1 MRHVRPLRSQLEGF
15 DNAVRRGLRHLLKL
29 PQSATTALMH
39 APVSGG
45 GLGLLPLTEQHE
57 ALQIA
62 HAWQMLH
69 SPDAAVRATARH
81 QVRAICAKRHTLDA
95 DHWSAE
101 REDELVSSFLNGTLA
116 SSPHAPPKRRNGD
129 IGSLWVDVRR
139 HLQTYELQLEPRDD
153 NGTRLELQLKVP
165 HHRHWL
171 SHRTVL
177 RHIKLHLKLRHLDR
191 WRSLSDQGRTVRT
204 HGGAGA
210 KFIST
215 GGGLTDADVRFA
227 VNARVN
233 QLDTHAT
240 LKRRRLRANA
250 TCRSPNCS
258 RAETLAHVLNHCPAN
273 MDVIRQR
280 HDQALEQI
288 GAAIK
293 KTPDVAGGHAEL
305 RLNATVP
312 EPS

>member
-1 MRHVRPLRSQLEGF
+1 MRALKREAVTLLRSELAPNQIIKALKVYVYPKVEYALRHVRPLRSQLEGF

-153 NGTRLELQLKVP
+153 NGTRLELQLKLERP
-165 HHRHWL
+165 RAHRAHP
-171 SHRTVL
+171 
-177 RHIKLHLKLRHLDR
+177 
-191 WRSLSDQGRTVRT
+191 
-204 HGGAGA
+204 
-210 KFIST
+210 
-215 GGGLTDADVRFA
+215 
-227 VNARVN
+227 
-233 QLDTHAT
+233 
-240 LKRRRLRANA
+240 RRRRRQVYLDGWRAD
-250 TCRSPNCS
+250 R
-258 RAETLAHVLNHCPAN
+258 R
-273 MDVIRQR
+273 
-280 HDQALEQI
+280 
-288 GAAIK
+288 
-293 KTPDVAGGHAEL
+293 
-305 RLNATVP
+305 
-312 EPS
+312 